1 MAATP
6 RLAAGPALATH
17 RATLAGVAV
26 ACTVLASLAI
36 IHPLVELLV
45 FVSAPAVFAW
55 VFSSGVREQFLACA
69 KVGALA
75 SGASGGIWLVA
86 ADAQHDVIAVL
97 IGSVVSALL
106 MVALGM
112 TGAFVVDAVAARRG
126 YFRA

>member
-17 RATLAGVAV
+17 RATLVGVAV
-26 ACTVLASLAI
+26 ACTVLTSLAI

-45 FVSAPAVFAW
+45 FASAPAVFAW
-55 VFSSGVREQFLACA
+55 VFASGVRERFLAYA

-75 SGASGGIWLVA
+75 SGASGALWLVA

-97 IGSVVSALL
+97 IGSAVSSLL

-112 TGAFVVDAVAARRG
+112 AGAYVVDAVATRRH